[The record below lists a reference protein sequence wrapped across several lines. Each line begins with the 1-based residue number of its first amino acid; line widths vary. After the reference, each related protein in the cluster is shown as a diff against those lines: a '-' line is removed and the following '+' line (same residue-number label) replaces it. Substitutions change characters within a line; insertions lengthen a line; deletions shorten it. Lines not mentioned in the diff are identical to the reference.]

1 MATELW
7 AVGLCLLSVAIGA
20 MGPILLKKGADGLSL
35 SVKALLRNKHLFG
48 GLFLYG
54 VATIVY
60 LLSLR
65 GGDLSVLYPL
75 VSLSY
80 PVVSVLSVFL
90 LNERM
95 NGWKWAGIGLIIL
108 GVSIIGIG

>member
-7 AVGLCLLSVAIGA
+7 AVGLTLLSVALGA

-35 SVKALLRNKHLFG
+35 NIKVLLRNKHLFG
-48 GLFLYG
+48 GLFMYG
-54 VATIVY
+54 AATIVY
-60 LLSLR
+60 LFALR

-80 PVVSVLSVFL
+80 PVV
-90 LNERM
+90 
-95 NGWKWAGIGLIIL
+95 
-108 GVSIIGIG
+108 

>member
-7 AVGLCLLSVAIGA
+7 AVGLSLLSVAIGA
-20 MGPILLKKGADGLSL
+20 MGPILLKTGADGLSL
-35 SVKALLRNKHLFG
+35 NIKVLLRNKHLFG

-95 NGWKWAGIGLIIL
+95 NKWKWAGIALIIL